1 MIDLYFSIYKLEMF
15 FQNLSKN
22 DCIGNIFPKLDF
34 LKESIYTDIGGGIMI
49 QRPEYLEELKR
60 WKDQDVIKVITGVR
74 RCGKSTLFGLFI
86 DYLKEN
92 NISEEQI
99 IHVNLEDADYNF
111 KDYRE
116 LYDYINKQLDSKKQ
130 YYVFLDEVQNVL
142 GFQKAV
148 DSLYIKKNVDVYITG
163 SNAYLLSGELATL
176 LSGRYIE
183 IKMLPLSFKEYRTA
197 FHDKND
203 YQLFLDYM
211 KNGGM
216 PGNINILQTH
226 PNDIDKYL
234 DGIFST
240 IVYKD
245 IMARNNISEKMVLE
259 GILKFIFDSIGSP
272 ISTKRISDT
281 LTSKGMPISN
291 HTVEN
296 YITAFL
302 ESFLIYKAER
312 FDVKGKNLLVRDY
325 KYYVVDTGLRSY
337 LLGKKANSD
346 MGHILENIV
355 YLELLRR
362 GYKVYVGK
370 VDDLEVDFVA
380 ENRDGLQYYQV
391 ALTVRDEKV
400 LEREL
405 RSLQKTGD
413 HYPKILLTFDM
424 DLEADYDGIK
434 KINVVDWL
442 LENKE

>member
-1 MIDLYFSIYKLEMF
+1 
-15 FQNLSKN
+15 
-22 DCIGNIFPKLDF
+22 
-34 LKESIYTDIGGGIMI
+34 MI
-49 QRPEYLEELKR
+49 QRTDYIEELKR
-60 WKDQDVIKVITGVR
+60 WKDKDLIKVITGIR
-74 RCGKSTLFGLFI
+74 RCGKSTLFELFI
-86 DYLKEN
+86 NYLKETGVKDK
-92 NISEEQI
+92 QI
-99 IHVNLEDADYNF
+99 IKINLEDADYNF
-111 KDYRE
+111 ENYKQ
-116 LYDYINKQLDSKKQ
+116 LYDYINKKIDTEKQ
-130 YYVFLDEVQNVL
+130 YYVFLDEVQNVPE
-142 GFQKAV
+142 FQKAV

-183 IKMLPLSFKEYRTA
+183 IKMLPLSFKEYITA
-197 FHDKND
+197 FDDTN
-203 YQLFLDYM
+203 YQRLFLDYM

-216 PGNINILQTH
+216 PGNISILQTN
-226 PNDIDKYL
+226 PNDLDKYL

-245 IMARNNISEKMVLE
+245 IMARNKISDKMLLE
-259 GILKFIFDSIGSP
+259 SILKFIFDSIGNP

-281 LTSKGMPISN
+281 LTSKGMPTSN

-325 KYYVVDTGLRSY
+325 KYYVVDSGLRSY
-337 LLGKKANSD
+337 FLGKKADSD

-380 ENRDGLQYYQV
+380 ENRDGLKYYQV

-405 RSLQKTGD
+405 KSLQKTGD
-413 HYPKILLTFDM
+413 YYPKILLTLDM
-424 DLEADYDGIK
+424 DLEADYNGIT

-442 LENKE
+442 LDDSWKK